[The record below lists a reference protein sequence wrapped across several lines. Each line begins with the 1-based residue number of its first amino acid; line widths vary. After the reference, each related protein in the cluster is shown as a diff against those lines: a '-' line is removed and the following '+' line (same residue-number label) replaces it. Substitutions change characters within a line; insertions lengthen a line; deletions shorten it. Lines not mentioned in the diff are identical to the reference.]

1 MRSAQARIPTGR
13 PTALAI
19 TEGTSEKPAFFGAIG

>member
-13 PTALAI
+13 PTAPAI
-19 TEGTSEKPAFFGAIG
+19 TEDVFLRELIPRISS